1 MTGTCKELVLWIVK
15 IHNANSYLEIGVLH
29 GDTFI
34 EAAKLAKRAIGVDVK
49 NRLPSSYEFYE
60 MSSDEFFRRFN
71 CKMDVIFIDGDHRFE
86 QAKKDFENSLK
97 ILNAGGTIIMHDTDP
112 SEAVRITSP
121 TSCADSYKLI
131 DHIHNNHPEL
141 DILTFPVS
149 VMGISVVRKKNDRR
163 VLGLI

>member
-15 IHNANSYLEIGVLH
+15 IHHAGSYLEIGVLH

-34 EAAKLAKRAIGVDVK
+34 DAAKLVKRAIGVDVK
-49 NRLPSSYEFYE
+49 NRIPSGYEFYE
-60 MSSDEFFRRFN
+60 MSSDEFFKSFN
-71 CKMDVIFIDGDHRFE
+71 GKIDVIFIDGDHRFE

-97 ILNAGGTIIMHDTDP
+97 ILNAGGTIIIHDTDP
-112 SEAVRITSP
+112 SEAVRLVP

-131 DHIHNNHPEL
+131 DHIHNRHPEL

-149 VMGISVVRKKNDRR
+149 CMGISVVRRQKDRR
-163 VLGLI
+163 VLALI